1 MTFQYYLS
9 IAVLLLAVNLKLGAH
24 SYALHNSY
32 VSRVQTL
39 SKTLT
44 QLSMAGKDAQTSP
57 ESGYEDK
64 KKVQICNT
72 CILLFPKSF
81 SLLS

>member
-64 KKVQICNT
+64 KKVQYATLISCS
-72 CILLFPKSF
+72 FAESF
-81 SLLS
+81 SH